1 MSGLRAS
8 IITDPLRLAFVGAAG
23 TPALADPAR
32 TAQAR
37 TADAASPAPRDG
49 GLVPLAMLQ
58 DALGYG
64 AMSFVLDT
72 ASSSVAMAG
81 TQHLT
86 DGNSDR
92 ALHGDIARAN
102 SGMQGTGVTIG
113 ILSDSF
119 NLLGGAAADVAAGNL
134 PGNIRILQEG
144 SNGHDEGRAMAD
156 LIHKTAPGAAIMF
169 HTATSGEAN
178 FAQGIVALQQAG
190 CQIIVDDVSYL
201 DEPFFQEGNIVQ
213 QAVQQVID
221 AGANYFTSASNE
233 GQNFL
238 QANLTVIRT
247 AIPGL
252 PLIWNVENFGST
264 AQPAASTSLMVPVNG
279 ACSID
284 LQWDQP
290 FAGIGGSAGSTSSLA
305 MALYSTA
312 GKLVAVAGGLA
323 LHKNPE
329 QLLRFTNTTSGTGFR
344 LVLFSNHAA
353 LSPSQFKFIVY
364 GNATVNDPRAG
375 QGSGTVT
382 GHELVAGANTVGAEA
397 WSSTPAFGGNGQ
409 VEGFSSVGSGQLLFD
424 AAGHRLAQ
432 PVDTGKV
439 SFVAPD
445 GSMTSV
451 FAPFYGTSAA
461 APNAAAVAAL
471 VLQADPLL
479 TPAQVTAILKQS
491 AVPAYSAFGGGAV
504 GAGLIQADRAVSLA
518 LAMPHH
524 A

>member
-1 MSGLRAS
+1 MPSFHALPVAE
-8 IITDPLRLAFVGAAG
+8 PLRLAFVGAANA
-23 TPALADPAR
+23 PVLPDPAC
-32 TAQAR
+32 TAPA
-37 TADAASPAPRDG
+37 TAPDTAPPMPPDD

-58 DALGYG
+58 EALGYG
-64 AMSFVLDT
+64 AISFVLDT
-72 ASSSVAMAG
+72 ASSSVAASG
-81 TQHLT
+81 TQRLT
-86 DGNSDR
+86 DSHGDQ
-92 ALHGDIARAN
+92 AMHGDIARTN
-102 SGMQGTGVTIG
+102 SGVQGAGITIG

-119 NLLGGAAADVAAGNL
+119 NLLGGAAADIAAGNL
-134 PGNIRILQEG
+134 PGGIRILQEG
-144 SNGHDEGRAMAD
+144 SSGHDEGRAMAD

-169 HTATSGEAN
+169 YTATSGEAN

-221 AGANYFTSASNE
+221 AGSSYFTSASNE
-233 GQNFL
+233 GQKFL
-238 QANLTVIRT
+238 QASLTVIRT
-247 AIPGL
+247 TLPGL
-252 PLIWNVENFGST
+252 PLIWNVENFGS
-264 AQPAASTSLMVPVNG
+264 AAHPSASTSLTVPVNG

-290 FAGIGGSAGSTSSLA
+290 FAGIGGSAGSASSLA
-305 MALYSTA
+305 MALYTTA

-329 QLLRFTNTTSGTGFR
+329 QLLRFTNTTGGTGFR

-409 VEGFSSVGSGQLLFD
+409 VEAFSSVGSGQLLFD
-424 AAGHRLAQ
+424 AGGHRLAQ

-445 GSMTSV
+445 GCLTSV

-461 APNAAAVAAL
+461 APSAAAVAAL

-479 TPAQVTAILKQS
+479 TPAQITAILKQS
-491 AVPAYSAFGGGAV
+491 AVPAYSPVGGGAV

-518 LAMPHH
+518 LAMLHH